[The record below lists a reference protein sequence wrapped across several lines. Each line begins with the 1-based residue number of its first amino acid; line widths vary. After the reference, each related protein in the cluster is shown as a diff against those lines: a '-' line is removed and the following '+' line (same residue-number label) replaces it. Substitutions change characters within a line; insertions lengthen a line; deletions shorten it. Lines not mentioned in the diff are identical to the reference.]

1 MKRNF
6 ILAHRR
12 FFIYF
17 LILGVAIIYTIKLF
31 YIQIIKK
38 SYYQSLAE
46 NNAKRRIVQ
55 TPERGLIFDRFDKLM
70 AKNDSVVDIMII
82 PKKFKLSEE
91 DSLEVCN
98 YFNISKIKLRNI
110 IKEAKQYSNSKGSL
124 FLEEVPFSILENLFQ
139 FKGLYEQTRLVRK
152 YSTNY
157 AANILGYI
165 GVVNNNNLNKS
176 YYESGDRI
184 GKSGVDKSYEKILR
198 AKK

>member
-1 MKRNF
+1 
-6 ILAHRR
+6 
-12 FFIYF
+12 
-17 LILGVAIIYTIKLF
+17 
-31 YIQIIKK
+31 
-38 SYYQSLAE
+38 
-46 NNAKRRIVQ
+46 
-55 TPERGLIFDRFDKLM
+55 
-70 AKNDSVVDIMII
+70 MII
-82 PKKFKLSEE
+82 PKKFKLS
-91 DSLEVCN
+91 DKDTLEVCN

-198 AKK
+198 GKKGVSHIIQDVKGNHSTFKNGIFGYSSNTWKIYKFNN